1 MMMLK
6 KEFRE
11 LFTSYKMLFVPIIFT
26 ILMITQP
33 ITLKMLPD
41 LLSKSA
47 NLPEGSTFYIPEPSA
62 GEALASALSKFDSL
76 GVFILIMIVMGTI
89 AGERASGVTAMIMV
103 KPISRMSYYV
113 SKICAYACLTLF
125 SLVVAVLASVYYV
138 DIQFGHLDWV
148 NVLKGTLLYY
158 PNLLL
163 IVVST
168 ICASAFFTRSVTAGG
183 VSLVIN
189 LILFT
194 VPSFYEDTL
203 GKFAPKGVTSAAE
216 EMIHRGTYSDQ
227 ALTSF
232 LGVSVLIGF
241 FFLIGWFLFRKQEL

>member
-1 MMMLK
+1 M
-6 KEFRE
+6 
-11 LFTSYKMLFVPIIFT
+11 
-26 ILMITQP
+26 
-33 ITLKMLPD
+33 
-41 LLSKSA
+41 
-47 NLPEGSTFYIPEPSA
+47 
-62 GEALASALSKFDSL
+62 SKFDSL

-103 KPISRMSYYV
+103 KPISRMSYYA

-125 SLVVAVLASVYYV
+125 SLIVSVLASIYYV
-138 DIQFGHLDWV
+138 DIQFGHVAWGD
-148 NVLKGTLLYY
+148 VLKGTLLYY

-168 ICASAFFTRSVTAGG
+168 ICASAFFKRSVTAGG
-183 VSLVIN
+183 VSLLIN

-241 FFLIGWFLFRKQEL
+241 FFLIGWFLFRKREL